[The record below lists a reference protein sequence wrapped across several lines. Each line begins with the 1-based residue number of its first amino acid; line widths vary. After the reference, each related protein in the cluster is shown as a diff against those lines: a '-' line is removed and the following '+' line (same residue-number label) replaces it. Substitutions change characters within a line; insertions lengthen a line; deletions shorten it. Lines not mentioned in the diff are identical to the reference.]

1 MLIRKCQSTALQAVE
16 STAYIDLLSKVT
28 DCETSVVAACMPKAP
43 EIPLLSRK
51 SAGTYHIKSVYIV
64 PYSRTACSR
73 LSVKTTRLQDH
84 NSWGIGE
91 QKLVAATSVKDFQ
104 RAVMWPSG

>member
-1 MLIRKCQSTALQAVE
+1 MLIRRRRSTALQAVE
-16 STAYIDLLSKVT
+16 STAYVDLLSKLT
-28 DCETSVVAACMPKAP
+28 DCKTSVVAACMPKAA
-43 EIPLLSRK
+43 EIPLFSRK

-73 LSVKTTRLQDH
+73 LSVEITRLQDH
-84 NSWGIGE
+84 DSWHVARL
-91 QKLVAATSVKDFQ
+91 KLTAATSVKDLQ